1 MLYVSCISI
10 LGLKKSMA
18 LKADLRHFLDEEG
31 NELELTEQAKT
42 VFKFLTKIVSS
53 VSQNI
58 EQPLID
64 VDLKCNTRAHG
75 LSCKGSIEAA
85 YIEIG
90 MIEWHCDTCE
100 AAGTISNWQGSIWDN
115 QERTIH

>member
-1 MLYVSCISI
+1 
-10 LGLKKSMA
+10 MA

-31 NELELTEQAKT
+31 NVLELTEQAKT

-53 VSQNI
+53 VSENI

-64 VDLKCNTRAHG
+64 VDLKCNSRADE
-75 LSCKGSIEAA
+75 LSCVGSVEATC
-85 YIEIG
+85 ISIG

-100 AAGTISNWQGSIWDN
+100 ASGTISNWQGSMWDK